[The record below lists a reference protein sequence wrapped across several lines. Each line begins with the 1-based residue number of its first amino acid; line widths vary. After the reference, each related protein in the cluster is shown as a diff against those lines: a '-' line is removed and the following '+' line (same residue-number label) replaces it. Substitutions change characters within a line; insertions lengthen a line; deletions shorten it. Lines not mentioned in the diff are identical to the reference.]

1 MSLMN
6 RQTYNVLLAWHPGI
20 LDSNQVYHSSNNIS
34 SKAVPLH
41 QLLPSFLFLLNI
53 SHPPITNLRL
63 IIRSPSPLHTLRSY
77 HLLPPPPIFLF
88 LLLYSTSDTLS
99 QKYRQHTLSA
109 LFRFLIPCSLAAK
122 KKTPQH
128 GSGTHAFDNP
138 FRVATSWYL
147 GKKERKSA
155 YELYYISISHPAKPA
170 AVAYPPGANKLIS
183 VPFKKKITKKR
194 IPHHNTAGEFRD
206 IQITVKSEFPT
217 FRMLLG
223 RLDGESRG

>member
-1 MSLMN
+1 MGMSLMYREN
-6 RQTYNVLLAWHPGI
+6 NNVLLAWHPGI

-77 HLLPPPPIFLF
+77 HLLPPPPFFSFFCSILPQTHYPKSTANIPSPRFSNSHP
-88 LLLYSTSDTLS
+88 LL
-99 QKYRQHTLSA
+99 A
-109 LFRFLIPCSLAAK
+109 CSLK
-122 KKTPQH
+122 KKPLSTDLEH
-128 GSGTHAFDNP
+128 IFDNP

-155 YELYYISISHPAKPA
+155 YELYFYIT
-170 AVAYPPGANKLIS
+170 PGAMGS
-183 VPFKKKITKKR
+183 
-194 IPHHNTAGEFRD
+194 
-206 IQITVKSEFPT
+206 
-217 FRMLLG
+217 
-223 RLDGESRG
+223 